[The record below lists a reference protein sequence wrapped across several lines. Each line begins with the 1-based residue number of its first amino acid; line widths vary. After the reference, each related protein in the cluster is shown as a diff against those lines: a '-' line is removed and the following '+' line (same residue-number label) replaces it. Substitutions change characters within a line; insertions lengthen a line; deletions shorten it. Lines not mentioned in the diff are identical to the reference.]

1 MLSDFNT
8 PAFFFISQNLE
19 RMDQLVQKNPRHFN
33 NSFLLCN
40 VMYRL
45 DGITWTMVKSDRFLY
60 LFGKRDLYEKR
71 SSRSRIIEI
80 DKFNFLNEWMH
91 DNNSCFIKHKFK
103 KKIMVNINISNIEII
118 NSDLRMIVSNTL
130 LDFILVLF
138 STERK
143 EKMIISSIIQ
153 RLTCSRRI

>member
-1 MLSDFNT
+1 
-8 PAFFFISQNLE
+8 
-19 RMDQLVQKNPRHFN
+19 
-33 NSFLLCN
+33 
-40 VMYRL
+40 
-45 DGITWTMVKSDRFLY
+45 
-60 LFGKRDLYEKR
+60 
-71 SSRSRIIEI
+71 
-80 DKFNFLNEWMH
+80 
-91 DNNSCFIKHKFK
+91 
-103 KKIMVNINISNIEII
+103 MVNINISNIEII